1 VNVAWYAARAGGMLA
16 FGLLSATVLLGV
28 LLAGRKALPHW
39 PRFAV
44 EDVHKFANVLTWT
57 FVGIHGGALLVD
69 TYFDFGLV
77 HVLLPFASPYRP
89 AAVAA
94 GVVGAELLAALAL
107 TNRLCDRLPYSTWRR
122 AHYLNFAVWLLAL
135 VHGVTAGTDSG
146 SSWAAFVYLVAAG
159 AVVGAT
165 TWRAVRHASGAWG
178 ARLWP
183 ALTAL
188 AAAEFTFAFVLRAT
202 G

>member
-1 VNVAWYAARAGGMLA
+1 MNVMWYTARAGGMLS
-16 FGLLSATVLLGV
+16 FGLLTVTVLLGV
-28 LLAGRKALPHW
+28 LLAGRKTLPGW

-57 FVGIHGGALLVD
+57 FVAIHGGALLLD
-69 TYFDFGLV
+69 SYFNFGLIQ
-77 HVLLPFASPYRP
+77 VLVPFTAPYRP
-89 AAVAA
+89 VAVAA

-107 TNRLCDRLPYSTWRR
+107 TNRLKDRLPYSTWRR

-146 SSWAAFVYLVAAG
+146 SSWALFVYLTAAASVVA
-159 AVVGAT
+159 AT

-188 AAAEFTFAFVLRAT
+188 AAAEFTFALVLRAT

>member
-1 VNVAWYAARAGGMLA
+1 M
-16 FGLLSATVLLGV
+16 
-28 LLAGRKALPHW
+28 
-39 PRFAV
+39 
-44 EDVHKFANVLTWT
+44 
-57 FVGIHGGALLVD
+57 ALLLD
-69 TYFDFGLV
+69 SYFNFGLV
-77 HVLLPFASPYRP
+77 QVLVPFASPYRP
-89 AAVAA
+89 LGGRGRRRRRRAARRAR
-94 GVVGAELLAALAL
+94 L
-107 TNRLCDRLPYSTWRR
+107 TNRLRDRLPYSTWRR

-146 SSWAAFVYLVAAG
+146 SSWAIFVYLVAAA

-165 TWRAVRHASGAWG
+165 TWRAVRNASGAWG